1 MENQSPK
8 YLFIAHLYV
17 EHPLILQKVFSIA
30 KVFRDY
36 NPNCTT
42 TATPIS
48 NGFFSL
54 IVSADEA
61 VCRIPA
67 HCFERNVTFTE
78 GVKLLFSQDTIDVD
92 CVGYPYPPTFIYTA
106 FFALEFNYLSYHF
119 GEGYQFRKELKRILE
134 GINGG
139 GYYYHAFQSEMAL
152 VIESTHKHDPQ
163 DIERLMTH
171 LNNRKVKSLTSFQN
185 F

>member
-1 MENQSPK
+1 MENQTPK

-17 EHPLILQKVFSIA
+17 EHPLLLQKVISIA

-36 NPNCTT
+36 NPNCTIT
-42 TATPIS
+42 TTPIVD
-48 NGFFSL
+48 GFFSL
-54 IVSADEA
+54 VVSADE
-61 VCRIPA
+61 VVSRIPA
-67 HCFERNVTFTE
+67 QCFERNVALTE
-78 GVKLLFSQDTIDVD
+78 GINLLFSQDTIDVD

-119 GEGYQFRKELKRILE
+119 GEGYQFRKELKRILD

-139 GYYYHAFQSEMAL
+139 GYYYHCFSSEMAL
-152 VIESTHKHDPQ
+152 VIESTQAYDTKDL
-163 DIERLMTH
+163 ELFMTH
-171 LNNRKVKSLTSFQN
+171 LNNKNVKCLTSFKN